1 MPYKIKKRPLR
12 LLKDKNKL
20 PYIKYKGKD
29 ISLKGYNIDEIIKII
44 NKLTKQIKKKKLLPE
59 EKKAKKS
66 KISGYISGLITST
79 MGSSGQVIESRLKED
94 TEKIN
99 ELKKENDI
107 LKTVVITGNKGINE
121 NESTI
126 KAIEQAKEQLAI
138 EFKSLQQE
146 NKELQKYVSLK
157 KKDLKDLIYYDV
169 DKNQYELK
177 TSKYI
182 FSGNI
187 DNIKQE
193 IDNHVTN
200 NFMKQ
205 KELNERI
212 ELLNE
217 KQMKME
223 SDQQELTTKLKLAER
238 EFKKNE
244 LEKQR
249 LEKET
254 ELIKKEAEKIGLENI
269 ELQKN
274 KNVFEVQKFFSK
286 NQIKLDDIKNIAKKY
301 NINYKDTDT
310 IENIAENIAKN
321 TNSKIDGKKIKINN
335 DIYESKGQKKIQIIE
350 PELQP
355 KLEQIQ
361 MKEPESQPK
370 EQQIQI
376 KKSPKKQEIEQS
388 IKILPKK
395 QEIELTEEE
404 LEKKQK
410 KKSER
415 SKKYIK
421 LDQEKTELEQVKKDL
436 EKKLNVLKN
445 EEKRLKKMKPDFENT
460 QEQIEKQIKENKIE
474 LDEKN
479 IEIQSYNNK
488 INDINKEIESTLQ
501 EGDGKMRGGL
511 WTNQIN
517 KIMQANKYYI
527 DTIAADEIDDIINYI
542 EKNKILR
549 GCFIMNTLKSI
560 DKGVGHWVAVYYDV
574 RPDGEYTC
582 EYYDPFGENPKDDNL
597 IKKLKKMFENMQIDA
612 YVKCKINQVK
622 QQSISSS
629 NCGWY
634 CIKFILERINDISFK
649 EATKYKKIGQNE
661 QDIKEIKKNYNKYGF
676 I

>member
-79 MGSSGQVIESRLKED
+79 MGSSGQVVESRLKED

-107 LKTVVITGNKGINE
+107 LKTAVIVGNKGINE

-177 TSKYI
+177 TSKYT

-193 IDNHVTN
+193 IDNYVTN

-249 LEKET
+249 LEKEADR
-254 ELIKKEAEKIGLENI
+254 LGLKNI
-269 ELQKN
+269 ELEKQSKRQQIIKELETNKLQNEISKINTEKN
-274 KNVFEVQKFFSK
+274 
-286 NQIKLDDIKNIAKKY
+286 ILDDDKKKL
-301 NINYKDTDT
+301 N
-310 IENIAENIAKN
+310 ELM
-321 TNSKIDGKKIKINN
+321 SKLNN
-335 DIYESKGQKKIQIIE
+335 DY
-350 PELQP
+350 
-355 KLEQIQ
+355 
-361 MKEPESQPK
+361 
-370 EQQIQI
+370 
-376 KKSPKKQEIEQS
+376 
-388 IKILPKK
+388 
-395 QEIELTEEE
+395 
-404 LEKKQK
+404 
-410 KKSER
+410 
-415 SKKYIK
+415 
-421 LDQEKTELEQVKKDL
+421 EQVKKDKKITED
-436 EKKLNVLKN
+436 EKNKILREKEKLKFIASGLSKTS
-445 EEKRLKKMKPDFENT
+445 KKIETIKMENKIPATTNFNTKYEIYDFIYNRDNPIL
-460 QEQIEKQIKENKIE
+460 EQIQIKEQE
-474 LDEKN
+474 QEP
-479 IEIQSYNNK
+479 EPQ
-488 INDINKEIESTLQ
+488 Q

-549 GCFIMNTLKSI
+549 GCFIMNTLKST

-582 EYYDPFGENPKDDNL
+582 EYYDPFGENPKDNNL

-661 QDIKEIKKNYNKYGF
+661 QDIKQIKKNYNKYGF